1 MDDNNDYVDDVN
13 GYDFANDDDSV
24 YDRHPIS
31 GRGDE
36 HGTHVAGTIAA
47 GANNGTGVNA
57 VGWRTRIMLLKFLG
71 ADGRYTS
78 DAMEA
83 INYATNEDFGVK

>member
-1 MDDNNDYVDDVN
+1 MDNNGYVDDAN

-31 GRGDE
+31 GGGDE

-47 GANNGTGVNA
+47 GANNGTGVNG
-57 VGWRTRIMLLKFLG
+57 VGWRIRIMPLKFLG
-71 ADGRYTS
+71 ADGQYTS
-78 DAMEA
+78 NAIEA
-83 INYATNEDFGVK
+83 INYATNKNFGVK

>member
-1 MDDNNDYVDDVN
+1 MDDNNGYIDDVN

-36 HGTHVAGTIAA
+36 HDTHVAGTIAA
-47 GANNGTGVNA
+47 GANNGTGVNG
-57 VGWRTRIMLLKFLG
+57 VGWRIRIMPLKFLG
-71 ADGRYTS
+71 ADGQYTS
-78 DAMEA
+78 NAIEA
-83 INYATNEDFGVK
+83 INYATNKNFGVK

>member
-1 MDDNNDYVDDVN
+1 VDDNND
-13 GYDFANDDDSV
+13 YDFANDDDSV

-47 GANNGTGVNA
+47 GANDGTGVNA
-57 VGWRTRIMLLKFLG
+57 VGWRTRIILLKFLG

-78 DAMEA
+78 DAIEA

>member
-1 MDDNNDYVDDVN
+1 MDDNNGYVDNVN

-31 GRGDE
+31 GGGDE
-36 HGTHVAGTIAA
+36 RGTHVAGTIAA

-57 VGWRTRIMLLKFLG
+57 VGWWTRIMPLKFLG